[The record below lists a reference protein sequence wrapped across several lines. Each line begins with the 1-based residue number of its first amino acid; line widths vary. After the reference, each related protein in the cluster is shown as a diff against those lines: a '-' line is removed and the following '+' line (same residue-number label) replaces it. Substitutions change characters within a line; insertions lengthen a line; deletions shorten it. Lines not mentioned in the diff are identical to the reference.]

1 LGILAKLV
9 ATPSVFEPYRN
20 AVTIKEIKDCLL
32 KLLEITAQVQREA
45 TRNNSSLIRPL
56 AKVFLYYN
64 KVLFFSKI
72 ILIKWQQFLDF
83 SA

>member
-1 LGILAKLV
+1 MAISLWERYA
-9 ATPSVFEPYRN
+9 N
-20 AVTIKEIKDCLL
+20 AYSQDLRKRALYLISTGRAISQVSRLL
-32 KLLEITAQVQREA
+32 
-45 TRNNSSLIRPL
+45 NRPL
-56 AKVFLYYN
+56 AKVFLCYN